1 MSPEDPDLAAIEKK
15 YRGRR
20 GRVKEKKAPEKLS
33 DASVQGKGEGGFGGD
48 GMK

>member
-1 MSPEDPDLAAIEKK
+1 LKK
-15 YRGRR
+15 SIGEEEA
-20 GRVKEKKAPEKLS
+20 GVKEKKAPEKLS